1 MVINKESKRA
11 QVILNIFM
19 ILMGL
24 ASIIPFILL
33 IVSSFT
39 DDTTIV
45 QNGYSFF
52 PTKTSLKAYKYL
64 IDNSSMITHAYGI
77 TILVTVVGTAAS
89 LVITSLLAYPISRK
103 DLPFRKFFTV
113 IVVITL
119 LFNGGLVPTY
129 LIYTEVFHIK
139 NTIWSLLVP
148 GLLMNG
154 FNIMLVRT
162 YYITSIPDALIES
175 AKIDGAGEFT
185 IFYKIVLPLSLPIL
199 ATIGLMTGIMYWND
213 WNNGLIYINKDSLFS
228 VQLLLN
234 RMMGDI
240 QYLATNANKLGGTVN
255 TSTLPTETIRMA
267 IAVIGILPILAAY
280 PFFQKYF
287 VKGITLGAVKG

>member
-1 MVINKESKRA
+1 MVTTKESKRA
-11 QVILNIFM
+11 QVILNIIM
-19 ILMGL
+19 ILIGL
-24 ASIIPFILL
+24 AAVIPFILL

-39 DDTTIV
+39 DDVTIV

-52 PTKTSLKAYKYL
+52 PAKTSLKAYKYL

-199 ATIGLMTGIMYWND
+199 ATIGLMTGIIYWND

-240 QYLATNANKLGGTVN
+240 QYLATNANKLGGVVD
-255 TSTLPTETIRMA
+255 TSTMPTETIRMA